1 MITAVALFLLGLML
15 SAFYSG
21 SETGLYRVSRTRLV
35 LDGLDG
41 SIMGR
46 AMVWLLNHPAIFVAT
61 TLVGNNVANYMT
73 SLAIVLGV
81 QRMGNSGPAAEL
93 LGPILMTPV
102 IFVLGELLPKYLFF
116 HAPYRLLRATQPMLM
131 LSTILFAPV
140 SLLLGL
146 LGSVLQKVTGE
157 TPFELRLTMA
167 RRELDQV
174 LRAGHEAGLLAGSQR
189 DLVTRLFEIG
199 NQSAISFGVPVD
211 RLAKISQPVE
221 DGKTI
226 DIDAAKSAARRV
238 NHPILLVQQ
247 GNRITGFLRY
257 IDLMNPAESIAPQP
271 AVRGT
276 VSESH
281 LKILLRLYDARS
293 DVAVLFNEKGIA
305 KSVVTRR
312 QLTRQLTK

>member
-1 MITAVALFLLGLML
+1 MIVAVALFIVGLML
-15 SAFYSG
+15 SAFFSG

-41 SIMGR
+41 SVMGR

-81 QRMGNSGPAAEL
+81 QRMGSSGQAAEL
-93 LGPILMTPV
+93 LGPILMTPA
-102 IFVLGELLPKYLFF
+102 IFVFGELLPKYLFF
-116 HAPYRLLRATQPMLM
+116 QAPYRLLRSTQPMLM
-131 LSTILFAPV
+131 VSVVLFAPV

-146 LGSVLQKVTGE
+146 LGSVLQRVTGQ
-157 TPFELRLTMA
+157 TPFQLRLTMA

-189 DLVTRLFEIG
+189 ELVTRLFEVG
-199 NQSAISFGVPVD
+199 NRPAISFGVPVD
-211 RLAKISQPVE
+211 RLAMVDQPA
-221 DGKTI
+221 GLGATI
-226 DIDAAKSAARRV
+226 DVDAAKSAARRV
-238 NHPILLVQQ
+238 NHPILLVQKA
-247 GNRITGFLRY
+247 NRITGFVRY
-257 IDLMNPAESIAPQP
+257 IDLMDPSEAITPQP
-271 AVRGT
+271 AVRGK

-281 LKILLRLYDARS
+281 LKILLRLYDAKS
-293 DVAVLFNEKGIA
+293 DVAVLFDEKDRA